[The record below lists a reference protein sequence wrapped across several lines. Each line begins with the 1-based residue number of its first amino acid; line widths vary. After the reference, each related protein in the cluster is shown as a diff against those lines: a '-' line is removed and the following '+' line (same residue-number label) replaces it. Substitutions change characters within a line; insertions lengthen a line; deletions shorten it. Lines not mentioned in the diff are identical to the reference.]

1 MKTYRNIKQIKSKEK
16 MGRRLSM
23 TGLIILFIGLGAS
36 FVPNMYPPTE
46 PAPNQFTAFL
56 QQYWAYISFVALPAG
71 FIFASFGSYY
81 INKFAKRR
89 WPGSKKIE
97 RPDEVFE
104 RSLKGFDAKFSYFT
118 YSLPSPYVVV
128 GPCGVLLFAI
138 RSDKGRV
145 IAKGDKWKEPF
156 SLGRIF
162 TVFARE
168 GVGSP
173 TQDLLDGERK
183 IRALLEQT
191 ENEALREE
199 FANVPFAGAA
209 AFINADVQLEV
220 DSPEIP
226 ALRADQ
232 VKEFVRRQVRE
243 VKLKPSTLRELSA
256 ALVDV
261 AQFSD
266 DDDEE

>member
-1 MKTYRNIKQIKSKEK
+1 MKIYRNVQHIKSKEK
-16 MGRRLSM
+16 FGRRLSM
-23 TGLIILFIGLGAS
+23 AGLIILFIGLAAS
-36 FVPNMYPPTE
+36 FVPNIYPPTE
-46 PAPNQFTAFL
+46 PAPNQFAAFL

-89 WPGSKKIE
+89 WPGSKQIE
-97 RPDEVFE
+97 RPDEVFQ
-104 RSLKGFDAKFSYFT
+104 RSLKGFDAKYSYFT
-118 YSLPSPYVVV
+118 YSLPSPYVLI

-145 IAKGDKWKEPF
+145 IARGDKWKEPF

-173 TQDLLDGERK
+173 ALDLQDGERK
-183 IRALLEQT
+183 IRALLEKV
-191 ENEALREE
+191 EDEALRAE
-199 FANVPFAGAA
+199 FAALPFNGAA
-209 AFINADVQLEV
+209 TFLNADVQLEL
-220 DSPEIP
+220 DSPNIP

-232 VKEFVRRQVRE
+232 VKEFVRRQARE

-256 ALVDV
+256 YLAEAATYQDGK
-261 AQFSD
+261 
-266 DDDEE
+266 EE

>member
-1 MKTYRNIKQIKSKEK
+1 MKIYRNIKQIQSKEK
-16 MGRRLSM
+16 LGRRLSM
-23 TGLIILFIGLGAS
+23 TGLIILFIGLAAS
-36 FVPNMYPPTE
+36 FVPNIYPPTE
-46 PAPNQFTAFL
+46 PAPNGFAAFV

-89 WPGSKKIE
+89 WPGSKQIE
-97 RPDEVFE
+97 RPDEVFQ
-104 RSLKGFDAKFSYFT
+104 RSLKGFDAKFSYFA

-145 IAKGDKWKEPF
+145 IAKGDRWKEPF

-173 TQDLLDGERK
+173 TQDLQDGERK
-183 IRALLEQT
+183 IRALLDQAD
-191 ENEALREE
+191 NESLKEE
-199 FANVPFAGAA
+199 FGNVPFGGAA
-209 AFINADVQLEV
+209 VFINADVQLEV
-220 DSPEIP
+220 DNPDIP

-243 VKLKPSTLRELSA
+243 VKLKPSTLRALSA

-261 AQFSD
+261 AVFQ